1 MELKEYFEEKR
12 GTGILAT
19 ADGEGRVNA
28 ALYAR
33 PHVMEDG
40 SAAFIMADRLS
51 HTNLESNPSAVYLF
65 IEQGGKSVGKR
76 LYLKKKGE
84 EKNSPLI
91 EELRRKPRYPD
102 DEGKDRFLVFFTVEK
117 ILPLIGDGSEE

>member
-28 ALYAR
+28 ALYSR

-51 HTNLESNPSAVYLF
+51 HTNLESNPHAVYLF
-65 IEQGGKSVGKR
+65 IEQGGKSAGKR
-76 LYLKKKGE
+76 LYLKKE
-84 EKNSPLI
+84 REDKNSPLI
-91 EELRRKPRYPD
+91 EELRRKPRYRD